1 VPEPAGQWRRKE
13 AFMTKFKSAWRNVAA
28 VLLGL
33 GPMYIFVIGSHI
45 LRGGAYTLKE
55 MLLYP
60 LIMGSAM
67 IFWIAFLYKA
77 LAGKDWRRIDRKP
90 GTWAKD
96 AISGVGLGLGLL
108 LLLLIQRSTI
118 YRWLPGP
125 PANRTMLTLIQ
136 GLVRDPLL
144 LAIWLGPVVWIGVA
158 VFEEFQRAFM
168 LDLLTDVAPKTGHK
182 AVVLFLSAGLFG
194 LAHLYQGPAGVAGT
208 FLFAVVMGLYYL
220 VRGRIGPMIIG
231 HALYDSVQIIMLVI
245 QIRRGG
251 G

>member
-1 VPEPAGQWRRKE
+1 ME
-13 AFMTKFKSAWRNVAA
+13 AFMTKSKPAWRNVTA

-45 LRGGAYTLKE
+45 LTGGAYTLKE

-67 IFWIAFLYKA
+67 IFWISFLYKT
-77 LAGKDWRRIDRKP
+77 LAGKDWRRINRKP
-90 GTWAKD
+90 GTWARD
-96 AISGVGLGLGLL
+96 AISGVGLGVGLL
-108 LLLLIQRSTI
+108 LLLLIQRGTI

-125 PANRTMLTLIQ
+125 PSNPTILTLIQ

-168 LDLLTDVAPKTGHK
+168 LDLLTDIAPKMWHK
-182 AVVLFLSAGLFG
+182 ALVLFFSAGLFG
-194 LAHLYQGPAGVAGT
+194 LAHLYQGPTGIAGT

-220 VRGRIGPMIIG
+220 GRGRIGPMIIG